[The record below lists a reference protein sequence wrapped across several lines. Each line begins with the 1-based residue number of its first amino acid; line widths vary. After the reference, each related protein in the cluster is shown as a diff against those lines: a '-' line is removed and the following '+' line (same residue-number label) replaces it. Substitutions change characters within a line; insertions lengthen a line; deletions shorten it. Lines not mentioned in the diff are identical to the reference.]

1 MRVAVG
7 QITSSDQPAENLALV
22 LTLIDQSADQDILFL
37 PEVTNCVS
45 LDRAHQA
52 QALDHFDNNR
62 FIIAVCEKARET
74 GLWVA
79 LGSITMKTHDL
90 DGRYANRSILIDASG
105 VVVAQYDK
113 IHMFDINLSATE
125 QYHESGS
132 YRPGSS
138 AVLAQTTWGWMG
150 LSICYDLRFP
160 TLYRTL
166 AQAGAGVLVVPSAF
180 AQTTGEAHWHVL
192 LRARAIET
200 GCFVIAAAQT
210 GEHSGSGR
218 KTYGHSLI
226 VDPWGQVILDAG
238 QVPGLYFAKLDLS
251 SVDKARA
258 RMASLQHDRP
268 FEVRYYPSHDKS
280 D

>member
-113 IHMFDINLSATE
+113 IHMFDINLSAVE
-125 QYHESGS
+125 RYHESGS

-138 AVLAQTTWGWMG
+138 AVLAQTNWVWMG

-160 TLYRTL
+160 MLYRTL

-210 GEHSGSGR
+210 GEHPGSGR

-251 SVDKARA
+251 DVDKARE

>member
-113 IHMFDINLSATE
+113 IHMFDINLSAVE
-125 QYHESGS
+125 RYHESGS

-138 AVLAQTTWGWMG
+138 AVLAQTTWVWMG

-210 GEHSGSGR
+210 GEHPGSGR

-251 SVDKARA
+251 DVDKARD

>member
-113 IHMFDINLSATE
+113 IHMFDINLSAVE
-125 QYHESGS
+125 RYHESGS

-138 AVLAQTTWGWMG
+138 AVLAQTTWVWMG
-150 LSICYDLRFP
+150 LSIC
-160 TLYRTL
+160 
-166 AQAGAGVLVVPSAF
+166 
-180 AQTTGEAHWHVL
+180 
-192 LRARAIET
+192 
-200 GCFVIAAAQT
+200 
-210 GEHSGSGR
+210 
-218 KTYGHSLI
+218 
-226 VDPWGQVILDAG
+226 
-238 QVPGLYFAKLDLS
+238 
-251 SVDKARA
+251 
-258 RMASLQHDRP
+258 
-268 FEVRYYPSHDKS
+268 
-280 D
+280 

>member
-1 MRVAVG
+1 MLFVKR
-7 QITSSDQPAENLALV
+7 LV
-22 LTLIDQSADQDILFL
+22 RL
-37 PEVTNCVS
+37 
-45 LDRAHQA
+45 
-52 QALDHFDNNR
+52 
-62 FIIAVCEKARET
+62 

-79 LGSITMKTHDL
+79 LGSITLKTHDL

-113 IHMFDINLSATE
+113 IHMFDVNLSATE
-125 QYHESGS
+125 RYHESRS

-160 TLYRTL
+160 TLYPYF
-166 AQAGAGVLVVPSAF
+166 GAGWGWILVVPSAF

-210 GEHSGSGR
+210 GEHPGSGR

-251 SVDKARA
+251 AWTKRGCAWHPCNTTGPLR
-258 RMASLQHDRP
+258 
-268 FEVRYYPSHDKS
+268 
-280 D
+280 

>member
-113 IHMFDINLSATE
+113 IHMFDINLSAVE
-125 QYHESGS
+125 RYHESGS

-138 AVLAQTTWGWMG
+138 AVLAQTTWVWMG

-210 GEHSGSGR
+210 GEHPGSGR

-226 VDPWGQVILDAG
+226 VDPWGHVILDAG

-251 SVDKARA
+251 DVDKARD

>member
-1 MRVAVG
+1 LRVAVG

-113 IHMFDINLSATE
+113 IHMFDINLSAVE
-125 QYHESGS
+125 RYHESGS

-138 AVLAQTTWGWMG
+138 AVLAQTTWVWMG

-192 LRARAIET
+192 LQARAIET

-210 GEHSGSGR
+210 GEHPGSGR

-251 SVDKARA
+251 DVDKARE

>member
-1 MRVAVG
+1 LRVAVG

-45 LDRAHQA
+45 FDRAHQA

-113 IHMFDINLSATE
+113 IHMFDINLSAVE
-125 QYHESGS
+125 RYHESGS

-138 AVLAQTTWGWMG
+138 AVLAQTTWVWMG

>member
-7 QITSSDQPAENLALV
+7 PITSSDQPAENLALV
-22 LTLIDQSADQDILFL
+22 LELIDQSADQDILFL

-52 QALDHFDNNR
+52 QVLDYFDNNW
-62 FIIAVCEKARET
+62 FVEAICKKARET

-79 LGSITMKTHDL
+79 LGSITLKTHDP

-125 QYHESGS
+125 RYHESRS

-210 GEHSGSGR
+210 GEHPGSGR

-251 SVDKARA
+251 DVDKARD

>member
-90 DGRYANRSILIDASG
+90 DGRYANRSILSDASG

-113 IHMFDINLSATE
+113 IHMFDINLSAVE
-125 QYHESGS
+125 RYHESGS

-138 AVLAQTTWGWMG
+138 AVLAQTTWVWMG

>member
-1 MRVAVG
+1 LRVAVG

-90 DGRYANRSILIDASG
+90 DGRYANRSILIDAFG

-113 IHMFDINLSATE
+113 IHMFDINLSAVE
-125 QYHESGS
+125 RYHESGS

-138 AVLAQTTWGWMG
+138 AVLAQTTWVWMG

-160 TLYRTL
+160 MLYRTL

-210 GEHSGSGR
+210 GEHPGSGR

-251 SVDKARA
+251 DVDKARD

>member
-7 QITSSDQPAENLALV
+7 QITSSDQPAENLKLI

-37 PEVTNCVS
+37 PEVANCVS
-45 LDRAHQA
+45 LDRAHQT
-52 QALDHFDNNR
+52 QVLEHFDNNR
-62 FIIAVCEKARET
+62 FIDAVCERARET

-79 LGSITMKTHDL
+79 LGSITLKTHDV

-113 IHMFDINLSATE
+113 IHMFDINLSAVE
-125 QYHESGS
+125 RYHESGS

-138 AVLAQTTWGWMG
+138 AVLAQTTWVWMG

>member
-113 IHMFDINLSATE
+113 IHMFDINLSAVE
-125 QYHESGS
+125 RYHESGS

-138 AVLAQTTWGWMG
+138 AVLAQTTWVWMG

-160 TLYRTL
+160 MLYRTL

-210 GEHSGSGR
+210 GEHPGSGR

-251 SVDKARA
+251 DVDKARD

>member
-113 IHMFDINLSATE
+113 IHMFDINLSAVE
-125 QYHESGS
+125 RYHESGS

-138 AVLAQTTWGWMG
+138 AVLAQTTWVWMG

-192 LRARAIET
+192 LQARAIET

-210 GEHSGSGR
+210 GEHPGSGR

-251 SVDKARA
+251 DVDKARE

>member
-1 MRVAVG
+1 LRVAVG

-113 IHMFDINLSATE
+113 IHMFDINLSAVE
-125 QYHESGS
+125 RYHESGS

-138 AVLAQTTWGWMG
+138 AVLAQTTWVWMG

-210 GEHSGSGR
+210 GEHPGSGR

-251 SVDKARA
+251 DVDKARE